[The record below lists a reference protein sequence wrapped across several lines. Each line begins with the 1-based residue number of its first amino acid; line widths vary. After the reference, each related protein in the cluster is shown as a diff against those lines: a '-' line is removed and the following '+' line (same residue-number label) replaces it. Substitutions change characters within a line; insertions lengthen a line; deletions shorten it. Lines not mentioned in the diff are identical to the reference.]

1 MRTDHPSAALTGWF
15 SSRRGPWR
23 LAGLAV
29 ACLAAT
35 CTAAEPAAKED
46 EPVPPPPP
54 QVLSLP
60 TSDGVAIA
68 AWFYGVAS
76 DVEPLATV
84 ILVHDLGGSHETVE
98 PLAKALQE
106 AGCNVVAPDLR
117 GHGKSEIGKL
127 ARATGEAGQSA
138 LLKSADFAA
147 MTASSGGRFRKQAA
161 VRGDLEVVRNWIK
174 ERSDQGS
181 VKLDDLYLVGS
192 GLGATVAATW
202 AVQDAAW
209 PPIATG
215 MQGGD
220 LRGLVLVD
228 PAFVTKGFSIGK
240 TLALEPLKSKLPV
253 MVISGDDGGD
263 ATKVFD
269 QLKRNRPTAW
279 FDSRLYDAEARR
291 NTSPAK
297 DSDAS
302 LWLIKLGGRLAGDKL
317 AAARSADARQPDPA
331 RLILTFINVT
341 AGRR

>member
-1 MRTDHPSAALTGWF
+1 MRTDHPSGALRGWR
-15 SSRRGPWR
+15 SSRGGPWC
-23 LAGLAV
+23 LAGLAA
-29 ACLAAT
+29 ACLAAM
-35 CTAAEPAAKED
+35 CTAADPEAKED
-46 EPVPPPPP
+46 EPAPPPPP

-60 TSDGVAIA
+60 TSDGIAIA

-127 ARATGEAGQSA
+127 ARAAEETGQSS
-138 LLKSADFAA
+138 LLKSGDFAA
-147 MTASSGGRFRKQAA
+147 MTASGGGRVRKQAA
-161 VRGDLEVVRNWIK
+161 VRGDLEVVWSWISTQA
-174 ERSDQGS
+174 EAG
-181 VKLDDLYLVGS
+181 KLDLEKVYLVGS
-192 GLGATVAATW
+192 GLGATIAATW

-215 MQGGD
+215 PQGGD
-220 LRGLVLVD
+220 VRGLVLVD
-228 PAFVTKGFSIGK
+228 PAFITKGFSIGK
-240 TLALEPLKSKLPV
+240 TLALEPLKTKLPI
-253 MVISGDDGGD
+253 MVISGGDDSD

-331 RLILTFINVT
+331 RLILTFITVT

>member
-1 MRTDHPSAALTGWF
+1 MRTDHQPPCVRERF
-15 SSRRGPWR
+15 SLRFGPWC
-23 LAGLAV
+23 LAPLAA
-29 ACLAAT
+29 ACLTAAGI
-35 CTAAEPAAKED
+35 AAEPAANEG
-46 EPVPPPPP
+46 EPAPPPPP

-60 TSDGVAIA
+60 TSDGVTIA

-84 ILVHDLGGSHETVE
+84 IVIHDLGGSHETVE

-127 ARATGEAGQSA
+127 AAVAGEAGQSA
-138 LLKSADFAA
+138 LLKSGDFAA
-147 MTASSGGRFRKQAA
+147 MTATGGGRLREQSA

-174 ERSDQGS
+174 AQADTG
-181 VKLDDLYLVGS
+181 KLDLDTLYLVGS

-215 MQGGD
+215 RQGGD
-220 LRGLVLVD
+220 VKGLVLID

-240 TLALEPLKSKLPV
+240 TLALEPLKTTLPI
-253 MVISGDDGGD
+253 MVIGGGDAGD

-269 QLKRNRPTAW
+269 QLKRHRPTGW
-279 FDSRLYDAEARR
+279 FDNRLYDAEARR

-331 RLILTFINVT
+331 RLILTLISVT
-341 AGRR
+341 SGRR

>member
-1 MRTDHPSAALTGWF
+1 MRTDHHPPSLRERF
-15 SSRRGPWR
+15 SLRVGPWC
-23 LAGLAV
+23 LAPLAA
-29 ACLAAT
+29 ACLAAAGS
-35 CTAAEPAAKED
+35 AAEPAAKEG
-46 EPVPPPPP
+46 EPAPPPPP

-84 ILVHDLGGSHETVE
+84 IVVHDLGGSHETVE

-117 GHGKSEIGKL
+117 GHGKSAVGRL
-127 ARATGEAGQSA
+127 VGAAGEAGQSA
-138 LLKSADFAA
+138 LLKSGDFAA
-147 MTASSGGRFRKQAA
+147 MAATGGGRLREQSA
-161 VRGDLEVVRNWIK
+161 VRGDLEVVRNWTK
-174 ERSDQGS
+174 AQADDG
-181 VKLDDLYLVGS
+181 KLDLDNLYLVGS

-215 MQGGD
+215 LQGGQVK
-220 LRGLVLVD
+220 GLVLID

-240 TLALEPLKSKLPV
+240 TLALEPLKTKLPI
-253 MVISGDDGGD
+253 MVISGGDDGD

-269 QLKRNRPTAW
+269 QLKRHRPTAW
-279 FDSRLYDAEARR
+279 FDNRLYDAEARR

-297 DSDAS
+297 DTDAT
-302 LWLIKLGGRLAGDKL
+302 LWLIRLGGRLAGDKL

-331 RLILTFINVT
+331 RLILTFISVT
-341 AGRR
+341 SSR